1 MENNINILVDK
12 LIKASPKQ
20 IKKMLSLC
28 DGPEDIIHQYEAS
41 KVPEYNIIQLLCS
54 WGGIKWILRI
64 FLGF

>member
-41 KVPEYNIIQLLCS
+41 KVPEYNS
-54 WGGIKWILRI
+54 RI
-64 FLGF
+64 